1 MRRYQLDVDTAVFIF
16 VSEAFCEMVDEGFG
30 GGVKGKKRA
39 DEVPS
44 SRANVDN
51 ET

>member
-1 MRRYQLDVDTAVFIF
+1 MRRYELDMDSVVFIF
-16 VSEAFCEMVDEGFG
+16 VSKAFCEMVDEGFG

-39 DEVPS
+39 DKVPS
-44 SRANVDN
+44 SRADIDN